1 MDNLTTII
9 VSTIAGL
16 AVLAIAGICKRLFS
30 RKKPESNSQT
40 TTIKGDNNKVTN
52 IIKER
57 KRD

>member
-1 MDNLTTII
+1 MDYIWQI
-9 VSTIAGL
+9 GVGL
-16 AVLAIAGICKRLFS
+16 AVLCIAGIFKWIVFK
-30 RKKPESNSQT
+30 KKPESNSQT